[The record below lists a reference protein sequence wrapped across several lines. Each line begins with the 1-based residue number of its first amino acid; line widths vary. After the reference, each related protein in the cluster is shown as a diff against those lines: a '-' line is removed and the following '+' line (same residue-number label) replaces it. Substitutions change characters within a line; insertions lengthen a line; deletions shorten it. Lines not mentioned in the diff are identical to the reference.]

1 MIDTKTGGHR
11 LHRLAFAVQQQ
22 PTQIQLALG
31 PLIRPGQPAEHL
43 GREPLEPRPDLVH
56 SSGVTTRTRSHDTP
70 INGSDTPNNVLISG
84 GT

>member
-56 SSGVTTRTRSHDTP
+56 LLRRHDPDKITRHTDQRERHT
-70 INGSDTPNNVLISG
+70 
-84 GT
+84 